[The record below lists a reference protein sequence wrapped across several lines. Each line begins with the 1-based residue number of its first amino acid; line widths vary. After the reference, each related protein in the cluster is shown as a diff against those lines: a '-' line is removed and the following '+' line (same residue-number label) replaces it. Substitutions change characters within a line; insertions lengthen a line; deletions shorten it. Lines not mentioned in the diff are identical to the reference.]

1 MKYFASL
8 PKLITTDARGNSK
21 LFTNIIARSS
31 IIPSLF
37 TNPLTFYPY
46 DIQENDTPEIIAHKY
61 YNDVDRFWL
70 VMFANQMLDPQ
81 WDWPMN
87 YSVFNEYLNLKYEPG
102 QLTDPHDYQKI
113 IRKTDSVSG
122 TVTVEKINVDLDT
135 YNDLIE
141 TTNTY
146 TLPSGAKVS
155 VVITKTIV
163 DNYTYELNL
172 NESKRNIKI
181 LNKVYAEQIE
191 KEFERLMSL

>member
-1 MKYFASL
+1 MKYFATL

-46 DIQENDTPEIIAHKY
+46 DIQESDTPEIIAHKY

-87 YSVFNEYLNLKYEPG
+87 YSIFNEYLNLKYEPG
-102 QLTDPHDYQKI
+102 QLTDPHHYQKI
-113 IRKTDSVSG
+113 TTKTDSISG
-122 TVTVEKINVDLDT
+122 TVTIEKINVDLDT

-181 LNKVYAEQIE
+181 LNKIYAEQIE